1 MTLPP
6 VLGSED
12 PGCSPQ
18 RQSLCV
24 PSGPGRALAP
34 EGIGS
39 KTSLHP
45 YQTSMGWG
53 WGWGTVWS
61 TGAEGPVRGHTT
73 GKWPQSDRPS
83 SSADSRPHA
92 HFQPMRKERERGWGQ
107 GDPPG
112 TLATSPSLL
121 QPATSS
127 PACREAQRL
136 MTLARHYP
144 LRAGVCITNNGAI
157 FGNDGEACS
166 GRQSRF
172 LPAGARGLL
181 SCSQTGR
188 VVPTGFGGPGG
199 GHSATAAPS
208 TPSMAKPILQ
218 GKKLR
223 PREPRP
229 GLLDGQGWEGTGLAS
244 SQEVWILVPALMQAC
259 WVGWGGP
266 RPPGLSF
273 PSRHA
278 FCLTWATGTSGST
291 AYPLLLPFPQYLPQL
306 G

>member
-1 MTLPP
+1 
-6 VLGSED
+6 
-12 PGCSPQ
+12 
-18 RQSLCV
+18 
-24 PSGPGRALAP
+24 
-34 EGIGS
+34 
-39 KTSLHP
+39 
-45 YQTSMGWG
+45 
-53 WGWGTVWS
+53 
-61 TGAEGPVRGHTT
+61 
-73 GKWPQSDRPS
+73 
-83 SSADSRPHA
+83 
-92 HFQPMRKERERGWGQ
+92 MRRERERGWGE

-166 GRQSRF
+166 GRQSCF

-188 VVPTGFGGPGG
+188 VVPTGFGGPGR

-208 TPSMAKPILQ
+208 TPEHGQAHSAGEKAEAQGAPAWPLRWTGMGRDRAGILP
-218 GKKLR
+218 GSLDSSPSLNADLLGGLGRSPSSR
-223 PREPRP
+223 PQFPFQIRFLPDLGNWHL
-229 GLLDGQGWEGTGLAS
+229 GLHSLPLAS
-244 SQEVWILVPALMQAC
+244 PFS
-259 WVGWGGP
+259 
-266 RPPGLSF
+266 
-273 PSRHA
+273 
-278 FCLTWATGTSGST
+278 
-291 AYPLLLPFPQYLPQL
+291 FPQYLPQL